1 MQLIPCELP
10 SHEHSPDIASQP
22 HLETAPAVKLKLDD
36 TRVKALAGWLSTH
49 NEREPI
55 APRAVSPAP
64 LPIAI
69 RLEPNIGAPGWHW
82 HLRTDYALSERSGF
96 ADTPANSLRD
106 IITLLEVE

>member
-1 MQLIPCELP
+1 M
-10 SHEHSPDIASQP
+10 
-22 HLETAPAVKLKLDD
+22 KLKPNEA
-36 TRVKALAGWLSTH
+36 RVKAMAGWLSTD

-55 APRAVSPAP
+55 APRVVSLAP

-96 ADTPANSLRD
+96 ADTPVNSLRD
-106 IITLLEVE
+106 IIMLLEVE